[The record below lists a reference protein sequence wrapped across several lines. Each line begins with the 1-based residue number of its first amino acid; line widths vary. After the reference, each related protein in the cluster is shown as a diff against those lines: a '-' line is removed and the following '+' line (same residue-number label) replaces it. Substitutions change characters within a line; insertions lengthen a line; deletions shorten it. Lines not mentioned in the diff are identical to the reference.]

1 MAKIILGIHGLA
13 NKPEKGILAG
23 WWKDSIKEGLAKN
36 CDAQNVDFD
45 FKLVYWADLLYKNP
59 SHQDE
64 AYSFDSLYNDQP
76 YVKADE
82 TPERYEEGWA
92 DRARRLA
99 SKFAGASIDLLK
111 EEFGVDSLADWVLE
125 KTLKDLA
132 FYYDEERKIAD
143 RSRPPEEAQA
153 RKVLQDDLT
162 NAVVALEG
170 QEIMLIAHS
179 MGTIIAYDVLRDIGR
194 AKPGFTV
201 AEFITIGSPLG
212 LPHVKAKII
221 EERDYD
227 GSDAERVRTPSVVA
241 RKWVNYADKRDPV
254 ALDTHFADDYGPNR
268 SGVQVEDDLVLNGY
282 VSPSGEPNYHKSYG
296 YLRAPEVSE
305 HILNFLNQ

>member
-1 MAKIILGIHGLA
+1 MNA
-13 NKPEKGILAG
+13 
-23 WWKDSIKEGLAKN
+23 
-36 CDAQNVDFD
+36 
-45 FKLVYWADLLYKNP
+45 LL
-59 SHQDE
+59 
-64 AYSFDSLYNDQP
+64 
-76 YVKADE
+76 
-82 TPERYEEGWA
+82 
-92 DRARRLA
+92 
-99 SKFAGASIDLLK
+99 
-111 EEFGVDSLADWVLE
+111 
-125 KTLKDLA
+125 
-132 FYYDEERKIAD
+132 
-143 RSRPPEEAQA
+143 
-153 RKVLQDDLT
+153 
-162 NAVVALEG
+162 ALEG

-194 AKPGFTV
+194 AKPEFTV
-201 AEFITIGSPLG
+201 AEFVTIGSPLG